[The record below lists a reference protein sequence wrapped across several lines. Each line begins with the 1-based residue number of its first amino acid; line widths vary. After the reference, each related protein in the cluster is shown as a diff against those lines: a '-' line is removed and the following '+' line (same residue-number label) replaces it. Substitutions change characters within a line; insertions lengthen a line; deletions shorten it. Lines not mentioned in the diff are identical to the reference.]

1 MFAKVDFC
9 KTYNLFTITT
19 YHLFTILPFTV
30 LYTYQLFLTM
40 IRAML
45 W

>member
-19 YHLFTILPFTV
+19 YHLFFIYHFTIYHFIYIP
-30 LYTYQLFLTM
+30 
-40 IRAML
+40 IISNDD
-45 W
+45 